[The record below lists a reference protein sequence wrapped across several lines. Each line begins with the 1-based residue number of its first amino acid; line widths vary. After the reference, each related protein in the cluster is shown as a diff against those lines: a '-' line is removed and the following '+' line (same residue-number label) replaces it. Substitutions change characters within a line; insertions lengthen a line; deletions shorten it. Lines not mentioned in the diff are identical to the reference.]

1 MKTLKALKNF
11 VKNYKN
17 DLQGLQ
23 RTFVLHN
30 LETIEREMSKTE
42 RLLKFVLEDLEEGQ
56 LTQSFIN
63 KIKNNLTGSQKERS

>member
-30 LETIEREMSKTE
+30 LETIERELSKKE
-42 RLLKFVLEDLEEGQ
+42 RLLEMVLEDLEDGQ
-56 LTQSFIN
+56 LTQSVIN
-63 KIKNNLTGSQKERS
+63 KIKNNLTGSQK